1 MVPQGLLWEQTLPT
15 LASVIVTR
23 VNFCAFKPLNLWS
36 FVTAAIGNYRRH
48 PGFNGK
54 GGPRSLVAKPR
65 EADCS
70 RQKGQVA
77 IRMAFL
83 RMTLGVTGYQVPGAG
98 KGKLPARF
106 LPAWHNQ
113 TLRQVL

>member
-1 MVPQGLLWEQTLPT
+1 MGANLADTV
-15 LASVIVTR
+15 ASVIVTR
-23 VNFCAFKPLNLWS
+23 VNFCAFKPPNLWS
-36 FVTAAIGNYRRH
+36 FVTAAIGNYCRH

-54 GGPRSLVAKPR
+54 GGPRSFVAKLR

-83 RMTLGVTGYQVPGAG
+83 RRTLGVTDYQVPGAG

-113 TLRQVL
+113 TLHQVL